1 MPPRGLSR
9 QGVARVRAPAAHASG
24 RGRADLSGAK
34 VRAPATVGNFGPGFD
49 AFALALRE
57 LGDEI
62 ELRASDEDR
71 VEIEGPESIP
81 RSWKKNVA
89 CAALDAAREAAGV
102 RQRFELRIHKAMPP
116 GSGLGSSASSAGGA
130 VLAFHALHPK
140 LTPEQLVLA
149 AGEGE
154 AVAAG
159 RHYDDVA
166 AVVLGGLAIVR
177 NHERH
182 LHLSRVHPPEGL
194 HLAVVLP
201 LKSFPTKEMRRI
213 LPRNVAREDAVAN
226 LGNAAAMVQAF
237 QEGDVEAIGDC
248 LDDRIATPFRAKR
261 MPWFEDVREAAI
273 RAGGLGVALS
283 GSGPAMISVAS
294 SRRSAT
300 AIASA
305 MQGAVEGHKVEAQ
318 SFAAEPEREVMHRA
332 VALR

>member
-1 MPPRGLSR
+1 
-9 QGVARVRAPAAHASG
+9 VAR
-24 RGRADLSGAK
+24 

-49 AFALALRE
+49 AFALALHD
-57 LGDEI
+57 LGDDI
-62 ELRASDEDR
+62 ELRPADEDS
-71 VEIEGPESIP
+71 VEVIGADSIP
-81 RSWKKNVA
+81 RAWRRNVA
-89 CAALDAAREAAGV
+89 CAALDAAREAADV
-102 RQRFELRIHKAMPP
+102 KSKFALTIHKSMPP

-130 VLAFHALHPK
+130 VLAFHALHGT

-166 AVVLGGLAIVR
+166 AVILGGLAIVR
-177 NHERH
+177 SGHGRR
-182 LHLSRVHPPEGL
+182 LHLSRVQPPEGL
-194 HLAVVLP
+194 HIAVVLP

-213 LPRNVAREDAVAN
+213 LPKNFSREDAVAN
-226 LGNAAAMVQAF
+226 LGNAAAMVAAF
-237 QEGDVEAIGDC
+237 QEGDIEAIGDC
-248 LDDRIATPFRAKR
+248 LDDRIATPARSTK

-273 RAGGLGVALS
+273 CAGGLGVALS

-318 SFAAEPEREVMHRA
+318 SFPAEPEREVMHRA

>member
-9 QGVARVRAPAAHASG
+9 RGVAR
-24 RGRADLSGAK
+24 

-49 AFALALRE
+49 AFALALHD

-62 ELRASDEDR
+62 ELRPTDEDA
-71 VEIEGPESIP
+71 VEIDGPASIP
-81 RSWKKNVA
+81 RSWKRNVA
-89 CAALDAAREAAGV
+89 CAALDAARKAAGLK
-102 RQRFELRIHKAMPP
+102 QRFELRIHKSMPP

-130 VLAFHALHPK
+130 VLALHAFHPT

-154 AVAAG
+154 AIAAG

-177 NHERH
+177 TGHGRR

-213 LPRNVAREDAVAN
+213 LPKNVSREDAVAN

-237 QEGDVEAIGDC
+237 QEGDIEAIGDC
-248 LDDRIATPFRAKR
+248 LDDRIATPSRAKR

-273 RAGGLGVALS
+273 RAGSLGVALS
-283 GSGPAMISVAS
+283 GSGPAMVAVAS

-300 AIASA
+300 AVASA
-305 MQGAVEGHKVEAQ
+305 MRGAVEGHKVEAE